1 MDATLED
8 VIICM
13 GNKQLIAVVNSA
25 KPQTNTGRPET
36 EKLGPASPLAL
47 ASLHKPKNKSDTT
60 PINAT
65 PKIVIDAEIP
75 VLGPP
80 KFMLP
85 PYKPTSCRIAHPKL
99 ALASCGEPVCTRGL
113 KIAIPPAE
121 PGQVAFREDRSC
133 AFHQDYACERL
144 SGNQLPP
151 TMPSRSSSLNGN
163 VNMICGGKGFQG
175 SHINF
180 TPNSNPTP
188 SPAELA
194 QYLVRSS
201 SQQHRLASVG
211 LGSVGIP
218 PGPGNFAQCN
228 RSTPSGGFQSFASA
242 LLSRL
247 PVMPINNLQ
256 QCSSHGA
263 TSNIALLAQFLAS
276 QLRTFVP
283 QDSNAHPSADSA
295 QENKDFAPVK
305 DVSPNI
311 CSGLQPPE
319 KEDYVELAGAGVEN
333 VSPKLEGGN
342 MKLSVSESHDKDESS
357 SSANVNITA
366 APLSDAIDSEIPNGR
381 SDLIFLVNRR
391 SKTVGNSIIL
401 CCSSSSVPILTLKIF
416 LNDDEGLLTLCYI
429 PVLYC
434 FKVLAY
440 AGLDGFQPLT

>member
-25 KPQTNTGRPET
+25 KPQTYIGRTET
-36 EKLGPASPLAL
+36 HKMCPASPLPL
-47 ASLHKPKNKSDTT
+47 AGLHIPKNKSDTT
-60 PINAT
+60 PINST

-75 VLGPP
+75 VRGPP

-85 PYKPTSCRIAHPKL
+85 PYKPTSCRIVHPKP
-99 ALASCGEPVCTRGL
+99 ALASCGEPVSTRGL

-121 PGQVAFREDRSC
+121 PGQIAFREDRSC
-133 AFHQDYACERL
+133 AFHQDYVCERL
-144 SGNQLPP
+144 SVSELPP
-151 TMPSRSSSLNGN
+151 IMPSRSSSLHGN
-163 VNMICGGKGFQG
+163 VNMTCGGKGFQG
-175 SHINF
+175 SHVNF
-180 TPNSNPTP
+180 SPNSNPTLSP
-188 SPAELA
+188 SELA

-201 SQQHRLASVG
+201 SQQHRLASGG

-218 PGPGNFAQCN
+218 PWPGNFAPCN

-242 LLSRL
+242 VLSRL

-283 QDSNAHPSADSA
+283 QESNAHPSPDSA
-295 QENKDFAPVK
+295 EENKDFAPAK

-311 CSGLQPPE
+311 CSGLQSPE

-333 VSPKLEGGN
+333 GSPKLQGGN
-342 MKLSVSESHDKDESS
+342 LKLSVSGSHDKDESS

-366 APLSDAIDSEIPNGR
+366 APSTDAIDSEIPNGR

-401 CCSSSSVPILTLKIF
+401 CRRRHAL
-416 LNDDEGLLTLCYI
+416 
-429 PVLYC
+429 
-434 FKVLAY
+434 
-440 AGLDGFQPLT
+440 